1 MFGARSR
8 PQSERI
14 VVGRNRPDVMSP
26 TSRYPTISVVCDAFA
41 TMVALVLQLFKST
54 CDGGESANCTSGS
67 VAVVGQVLDRLGEHG
82 DIGVAQNLQRLAV
95 VSVRCGAFSGLGRS
109 EERPSFDG
117 LCGEKA
123 PICSRPNPIERA
135 PDQPGSDSRGRS
147 RRPWWCGNTAS
158 RGRQLPALFQSIPFR
173 NPKPMLSCLWP
184 PEKGRAAKGRGK
196 AEARREERERESV

>member
-1 MFGARSR
+1 
-8 PQSERI
+8 
-14 VVGRNRPDVMSP
+14 
-26 TSRYPTISVVCDAFA
+26 
-41 TMVALVLQLFKST
+41 MVAQVLQRFKST

-95 VSVRCGAFSGLGRS
+95 VSVRSGAFSGLGRS

-123 PICSRPNPIERA
+123 PICSRPNPIELAADR
-135 PDQPGSDSRGRS
+135 PGSDSRGRS

-196 AEARREERERESV
+196 AEARREGTRTGKRLRPVSTQPETRVVRASEKFYFFRS

>member
-1 MFGARSR
+1 
-8 PQSERI
+8 
-14 VVGRNRPDVMSP
+14 
-26 TSRYPTISVVCDAFA
+26 
-41 TMVALVLQLFKST
+41 MVAQVLQRFKST

-95 VSVRCGAFSGLGRS
+95 VSVRSGAFSGLGRS

-158 RGRQLPALFQSIPFR
+158 RGRQLPAFFQSILFETL
-173 NPKPMLSCLWP
+173 NLCYLVF
-184 PEKGRAAKGRGK
+184 GRRKKAAPRRGRGK
-196 AEARREERERESV
+196 AEAWREGTRKRLRPSEHTT

>member
-1 MFGARSR
+1 
-8 PQSERI
+8 
-14 VVGRNRPDVMSP
+14 
-26 TSRYPTISVVCDAFA
+26 
-41 TMVALVLQLFKST
+41 MVAQVLQRFKST

-123 PICSRPNPIERA
+123 PICSRPNPIEPA
-135 PDQPGSDSRGRS
+135 PDNLGRTVAVDLADPGG
-147 RRPWWCGNTAS
+147 AEI
-158 RGRQLPALFQSIPFR
+158 L
-173 NPKPMLSCLWP
+173 
-184 PEKGRAAKGRGK
+184 RAAVVSYRHFFNQFFSKP
-196 AEARREERERESV
+196 

>member
-8 PQSERI
+8 PQSGRI

-26 TSRYPTISVVCDAFA
+26 TSRYPTISVVCNAFA

-54 CDGGESANCTSGS
+54 CDGGESANCTSDRGS

-95 VSVRCGAFSGLGRS
+95 VSVRSGASSGLGRS

-117 LCGEKA
+117 LCGEKP
-123 PICSRPNPIERA
+123 PICSTPN
-135 PDQPGSDSRGRS
+135 
-147 RRPWWCGNTAS
+147 
-158 RGRQLPALFQSIPFR
+158 
-173 NPKPMLSCLWP
+173 
-184 PEKGRAAKGRGK
+184 
-196 AEARREERERESV
+196 

>member
-1 MFGARSR
+1 
-8 PQSERI
+8 
-14 VVGRNRPDVMSP
+14 
-26 TSRYPTISVVCDAFA
+26 
-41 TMVALVLQLFKST
+41 MVAQVLQRFKST

-147 RRPWWCGNTAS
+147 RRPLVVRKYCEPRSSTTGI
-158 RGRQLPALFQSIPFR
+158 FSINSFL
-173 NPKPMLSCLWP
+173 NPKPMLSYLWP

-196 AEARREERERESV
+196 AEAWREGTRTGKRLRPVSTQPETRVVRASEKFYFFRS